1 MTGRREEVR
10 VKIPSLP
17 KSWLRVFRRLSGAR
31 GIAGFDPRRGLGKF
45 FRNFAQK
52 LRGALFRFRRDFLF
66 YKTLHA
72 VEFFVN
78 SPAKILEIL
87 DALEP
92 REFFIDAFAEL
103 LEFVH
108 KCQTPGKTT
117 VQGRTAATWVL

>member
-10 VKIPSLP
+10 VKITSLP

-31 GIAGFDPRRGLGKF
+31 GIAGFDPRRGLGEF
-45 FRNFAQK
+45 FGHFAQK
-52 LRGALFRFRRDFLF
+52 LRGALLRFWRDFFF
-66 YKTLHA
+66 YKTLHT

-87 DALEP
+87 DALQP
-92 REFFIDAFAEL
+92 CKFFIDALAEL

-108 KCQTPGKTT
+108 KCQAPGKTA
-117 VQGRTAATWVL
+117 VQGR